1 MGTRGKAGLP
11 LVFISRGSPKDGGS
25 APFGADRLASGD
37 GMGLTPVMILS
48 RGRRYL
54 FIHIPK
60 TGGTSLALALEG
72 RAMKDDIMLGDTP
85 KARNRRGRVKGVE
98 TRGRLWKHSTL
109 ADLDGLVRPEELDGL
124 MIFALVRNPWAR
136 AVSYYHWLRK
146 QEFDHPAVRI
156 AKASEFSPFLNHPLV
171 GESFRASPAR
181 HYVTDAEGRERK
193 ALFLRLERFEADA
206 APLFDHLGFRFALPQ
221 ENATGTGADYRR
233 YYSEFDSNL
242 LGSLCSE
249 DVSRFGYGFDTCVL

>member
-1 MGTRGKAGLP
+1 
-11 LVFISRGSPKDGGS
+11 
-25 APFGADRLASGD
+25 
-37 GMGLTPVMILS
+37 MILS

-60 TGGTSLALALEG
+60 TGGTSLALALED

-109 ADLDGLVRPEELDGL
+109 ADLDGLVSPDELDDL

-136 AVSYYHWLRK
+136 VVSYYHWLQR
-146 QEFDHPAVRI
+146 QSFDHPAVRI
-156 AKASEFSPFLNHPLV
+156 ARDMAFSPFLHHPLI
-171 GESFRASPAR
+171 GQSFRASPAR
-181 HYVTDAEGRERK
+181 HYVTDATGRERD
-193 ALFLRLERFEADA
+193 ALFLRLEHFEEDA
-206 APLFDHLGFRFALPQ
+206 GPLFDHLGFRFSLPQ

-233 YYSEFDSNL
+233 FYSESDSTL
-242 LGSLCSE
+242 LQTLCAE
-249 DVSRFGYGFDTCVL
+249 DIARFGYRFGD